1 MQTKSI
7 VQASANVIR
16 ITNLAQGDIYKRFDD
31 SSYSRSTFF
40 GIVKAIYNDG
50 EKTYIEAV
58 EYKKSYSE
66 MEASIY
72 VMRGDND
79 VSIFPATLE
88 EIQEEFASC
97 AKSIEKKI
105 AEKREEI
112 AKLEGALDTTNQL
125 VSGELQKK
133 LQTPVFK
140 EFTQAEFNQKLLDR
154 ERASLTAETL

>member
-1 MQTKSI
+1 
-7 VQASANVIR
+7 
-16 ITNLAQGDIYKRFDD
+16 
-31 SSYSRSTFF
+31 
-40 GIVKAIYNDG
+40 
-50 EKTYIEAV
+50 
-58 EYKKSYSE
+58 